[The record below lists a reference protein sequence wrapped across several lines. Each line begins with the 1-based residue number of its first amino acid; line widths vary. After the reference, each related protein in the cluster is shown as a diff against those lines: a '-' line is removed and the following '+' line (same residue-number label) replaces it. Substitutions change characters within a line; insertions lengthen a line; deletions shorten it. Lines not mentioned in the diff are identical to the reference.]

1 MIRGDDVKELLR
13 DAQTTALALSGH
25 ADYQRLLSYV
35 LTIPSRV
42 HKWGQTVDHVMKLD
56 RKQLSHLNVLYRVS
70 IPIDATNDI
79 YYFCLCWLVRA
90 SPMHHLVWPW

>member
-1 MIRGDDVKELLR
+1 MIRGDDVKELLQ

-42 HKWGQTVDHVMKLD
+42 H
-56 RKQLSHLNVLYRVS
+56 
-70 IPIDATNDI
+70 
-79 YYFCLCWLVRA
+79 
-90 SPMHHLVWPW
+90 